1 MRLPASR
8 AGRVSPRRWR
18 HLVRDDDGQIML
30 LSIAYGL
37 VALALVLVIASV
49 SHLHIERKRLWSL
62 ADALAAGAAD
72 AADQQIWY
80 ETAGADGLVLSE
92 ASVSESVDAQ
102 LDLTPARVIGSFTDL
117 DVLATSPDGQIVDVT
132 LGARVHPPLVPWVL
146 IPWQDGLMIEVTAQA
161 RATEP

>member
-1 MRLPASR
+1 
-8 AGRVSPRRWR
+8 
-18 HLVRDDDGQIML
+18 ML

-37 VALALVLVIASV
+37 ITLALVLVIASV

-72 AADQQIWY
+72 AADEQIWY
-80 ETAGADGLVLSE
+80 ETAGVDGLVLTD
-92 ASVSESVDAQ
+92 ASVSESVDAH
-102 LDLTPARVIGSFTDL
+102 LAATPARVTGSFTDL
-117 DVLATSPDGQIVDVT
+117 SVLAASADGQVVDVT

-146 IPWQDGLMIEVTAQA
+146 IPWQDGVTIQVTAQA